1 LKKDSSKGVISVK
14 TNRFVAV
21 LLAIAVDV
29 LIPSP
34 APSVADQ
41 GTRATPLDQKHR
53 ASIARIEAPRDP
65 HDSRPSVFSAN
76 TGLGR
81 YTITELMKLTKTP
94 GVSIAVFQDS
104 KIIWTNTYGVADVVT
119 KQPVT
124 AATLFQAASIS
135 KPVAA
140 MAVLKAVQDGK
151 IGLDDD
157 VNSVLK
163 SWKLPDNAFT
173 AIRKVTP
180 RMLLS
185 HTGGTT
191 VNGFKGYH
199 PDSPIPTA
207 PQVLGG
213 KTPANSAP
221 VVVDVEPFTLSRYS
235 GGGFTILQLV
245 LEDALGKPFPAILAE
260 NVLGPIGMNNSGY
273 DQPPSGDRSSR
284 TARAHSNQGEAMDA
298 RWHVYPELAAAGLW
312 TTPSDLAMFAIEVQ
326 LSLQGKS
333 NRELNKSMS
342 GKMVTPVGVGYYG
355 LGFATQLRGDA
366 WYFEHS
372 GGNWGF
378 RCDLIAHRDK
388 GYGAVIMT
396 NSDSGNDVV
405 YELRRRI
412 AIEYKW
418 DGDFSRRPD
427 NWPE

>member
-1 LKKDSSKGVISVK
+1 MIPVVK
-14 TNRFVAV
+14 ANRFAAA
-21 LLAIAVDV
+21 LLAIVLAAVI
-29 LIPSP
+29 LL
-34 APSVADQ
+34 SVPLSADPED
-41 GTRATPLDQKHR
+41 RASVLDQNHQ

-65 HDSRPSVFSAN
+65 QDSKPSAFSPN

-81 YTITELMKLTKTP
+81 YTLSELMKLTKTP
-94 GVSIAVFQDS
+94 GVSIAVFKDS
-104 KIIWTNTYGVADVVT
+104 KIIWAKTYGVADVVT
-119 KQPVT
+119 KEPVT
-124 AATLFQAASIS
+124 PATLFQAASIS

-140 MAVLKAVQDGK
+140 MAVLRAVQDGK

-157 VNSVLK
+157 INSILK
-163 SWKLPDNAFT
+163 SWKLPDNALT
-173 AIRKVTP
+173 KIRRVTP

-191 VNGFKGYH
+191 VPGFKGYR
-199 PDSPIPTA
+199 PDLPIPTT
-207 PQVLGG
+207 PQILDG
-213 KTPANSAP
+213 KPPANSIP
-221 VVVDVEPFTLSRYS
+221 VVVDIEPFTLNRYS
-235 GGGFTILQLV
+235 GGGVTILQLA
-245 LEDALGKPFPAILAE
+245 LEDSLGKLFPAILTD
-260 NVLGPIGMNNSGY
+260 NVLRPIGMKNSRY
-273 DQPPSGDRSSR
+273 DQPPSGDRIAR
-284 TARAHSNQGEAMDA
+284 TARAHNNQGEAMDA

-326 LSLQGKS
+326 LSLQSKS
-333 NRELNKSMS
+333 NRVLSKSTAE
-342 GKMVTPVGVGYYG
+342 KMVKPVGVGYYA

-412 AIEYKW
+412 AIEYQW

-427 NWPE
+427 NWPEQ